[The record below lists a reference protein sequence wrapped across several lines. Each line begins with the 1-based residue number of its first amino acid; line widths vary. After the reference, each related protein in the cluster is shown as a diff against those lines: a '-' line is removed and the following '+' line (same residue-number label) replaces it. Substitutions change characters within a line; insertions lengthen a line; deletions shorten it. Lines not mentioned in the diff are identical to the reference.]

1 MKTLTGFEENSL
13 NRTDKLIHY
22 REVGSLYWNIRWTNN
37 ILSFAKFFIYY
48 VFSLVGERIFPTGY
62 CPIDRESEGLRF
74 NVVIREDAKVSPFT
88 DVIVKAAL
96 STHLF

>member
-1 MKTLTGFEENSL
+1 MCFLVLNVDLKLATSSL
-13 NRTDKLIHY
+13 HHSIHA
-22 REVGSLYWNIRWTNN
+22 
-37 ILSFAKFFIYY
+37 FYY

-62 CPIDRESEGLRF
+62 LPNYRESEGLRF

-88 DVIVKAAL
+88 DVIVNDIIKAAL

>member
-1 MKTLTGFEENSL
+1 MANESCTLDFITGKQGVTFSSTVSGWKAPVCL
-13 NRTDKLIHY
+13 GLGLI
-22 REVGSLYWNIRWTNN
+22 GL
-37 ILSFAKFFIYY
+37 
-48 VFSLVGERIFPTGY
+48 SLVGERIFPTGY